1 MEKKQY
7 YAICLDEYAMVSFCS
22 FTKKYYGTEDDMM
35 QFAKALETNNTMS
48 DLVQSLNEFSDG
60 NKDVQ
65 YYAAYN
71 NHRLATPVIFHPE
84 NHLTLIDYEWE
95 HLNIY
100 GFPYYM
106 HADGIEIDQAIIRY
120 ENEFLRC
127 AKMKFINLSYKDE
140 YSKSGKEFL
149 TGHFLGHPQVYKVNK
164 RNRKNIIIEG
174 RFFVKEEAYT
184 TLKEAR
190 EHLSEKDLKFR
201 PFMDDVFGDG

>member
-22 FTKKYYGTEDDMM
+22 FTKNYYGTEDDMM
-35 QFAKALETNNTMS
+35 QFAKALEKNSNMP
-48 DLVQSLNEFSDG
+48 DLVQSLNEFCAG
-60 NKDVQ
+60 NKNVQ

-84 NHLTLIDYEWE
+84 NHFILNDYAWE

-106 HADGIEIDQAIIRY
+106 HADKIEIEQAIIRY
-120 ENEFLRC
+120 ENEFIRC

-149 TGHFLGHPQVYKVNK
+149 TGHFLGHPQVYKVDK
-164 RNRKNIIIEG
+164 QNRKNIIIEG
-174 RFFVKEEAYT
+174 RFFVQEDKYK
-184 TLKEAR
+184 TLKEAK
-190 EHLSEKDLKFR
+190 EHLSIDDLNFK
-201 PFMDDVFGDG
+201 PFMDDIFGDG

>member
-22 FTKKYYGTEDDMM
+22 FTKNYYGTEDDMM

-48 DLVQSLNEFSDG
+48 DLVQSLNAFSEG

-84 NHLTLIDYEWE
+84 NHLTLTDYEWE
-95 HLNIY
+95 HHNIY

-106 HADGIEIDQAIIRY
+106 HADKIEIEQAIIRHENEYLRCARMKFYNLSY
-120 ENEFLRC
+120 ENEF
-127 AKMKFINLSYKDE
+127 
-140 YSKSGKEFL
+140 SKSGKECL
-149 TGHFLGHPQVYKVNK
+149 TGFFLGHPQVYKVNK

>member
-1 MEKKQY
+1 MGIGTQINTLTECTSYSIHLKVSVTNMEKKQY

-84 NHLTLIDYEWE
+84 NHLTLTDYEWE
-95 HLNIY
+95 HLNIWFSLLY
-100 GFPYYM
+100 
-106 HADGIEIDQAIIRY
+106 ACR
-120 ENEFLRC
+120 
-127 AKMKFINLSYKDE
+127 
-140 YSKSGKEFL
+140 
-149 TGHFLGHPQVYKVNK
+149 
-164 RNRKNIIIEG
+164 RN
-174 RFFVKEEAYT
+174 
-184 TLKEAR
+184 
-190 EHLSEKDLKFR
+190 
-201 PFMDDVFGDG
+201 